1 MAEEPIIVER
11 LQPLFR
17 DAFPDFDVAAIGP
30 NTVAEDVVG
39 WDSVAH
45 VTLMVAVEEEFG
57 LRFEPEEITGFSNVG
72 ELIAMIA
79 QKLDART

>member
-1 MAEEPIIVER
+1 MAEEHIVVER

-17 DAFPDFDVAAIGP
+17 EAFPKADVTKIGP
-30 NTVAEDVVG
+30 HTVADDVVG

-57 LRFEPEEITGFSNVG
+57 LLFEPEEITGFSNVQ

>member
-1 MAEEPIIVER
+1 MTEEQIILER

-17 DAFPDFDVAAIGP
+17 DAFPKANIAAIGP
-30 NTVAEDVVG
+30 HTVAEDVTG

-45 VTLMVAVEEEFG
+45 VTLMVEVEEKFG
-57 LRFEPEEITGFSNVG
+57 LRFEPEEITGFANVQ

-79 QKLDART
+79 EKLAAQT